1 MDIGAFIFPTEY
13 SIDISELA
21 TELEQRG
28 YKSIMVCE
36 HTHIPAGRRTP
47 WPGGGELP
55 KEYYHTYD
63 PFIALTMAAKSTQT
77 IRLGTSICLVP
88 QHNHFNLAKSVASL
102 DRLSNGRFIFGIGG
116 GWNVDE
122 MENHGALYKTRFK
135 LMRER
140 VLAMKE
146 LWTKEQAEFHGEYID
161 FDPVYSWPKPIQTPN
176 PPILLGG
183 ETNYTLKRVVEFCDG
198 WLPRGPIDMVD
209 GMTRLRTIADKAG
222 RDPSTLSVTVF
233 RAKPDLDTLGSYRE
247 TGVNSVLLQV
257 PSEDRD
263 TCLKLLDKYTPL
275 LQ

>member
-1 MDIGAFIFPTEY
+1 
-13 SIDISELA
+13 
-21 TELEQRG
+21 
-28 YKSIMVCE
+28 
-36 HTHIPAGRRTP
+36 
-47 WPGGGELP
+47 
-55 KEYYHTYD
+55 
-63 PFIALTMAAKSTQT
+63 
-77 IRLGTSICLVP
+77 
-88 QHNHFNLAKSVASL
+88 
-102 DRLSNGRFIFGIGG
+102 
-116 GWNVDE
+116 
-122 MENHGALYKTRFK
+122 MENHGALYETRFK
-135 LMRER
+135 LLRES

-146 LWTKEQAEFHGEYID
+146 LWTKEQAEFHGELID
-161 FDPVYSWPKPIQTPN
+161 FDPAYSWPKPIQTPN

-209 GMTRLRTIADKAG
+209 GMTRLRTIADEAG

-247 TGVNSVLLQV
+247 AGVNSVLLQV